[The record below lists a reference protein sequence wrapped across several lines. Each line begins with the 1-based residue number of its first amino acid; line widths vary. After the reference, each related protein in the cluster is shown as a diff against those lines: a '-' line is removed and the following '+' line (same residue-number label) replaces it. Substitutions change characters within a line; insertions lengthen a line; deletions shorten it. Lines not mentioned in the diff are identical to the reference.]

1 MIYIMYKKILVVIC
15 MIALIAG
22 GATAQSVVKKK
33 ERKGEF
39 YFSWGYNKEWYTQS
53 DLYISQPGLGNDY
66 VLKAVKA
73 SDKPGWDEDLLGKAI
88 SIPQYNYRIG
98 YIFNKKKG
106 LGFEINFD
114 HTKYIIYDQM
124 VHMEGTYQGKSVN
137 TNKVFARS
145 NTDSTN
151 SYYFLNNGANFLL
164 FNIVKRSKL
173 YETQNHKVKVDF
185 LGKAGIGPVI
195 PHVENCFWGVANEP
209 HFQIGGW
216 NVGLEACIRTTF
228 FNSFYLEYC
237 NKIDYARYSGLKIN
251 SGTAHQAFGT
261 YEMILNL
268 GYTLPMGRREN

>member
-1 MIYIMYKKILVVIC
+1 MNKKILLLVSLVVI
-15 MIALIAG
+15 ISSHVF
-22 GATAQSVVKKK
+22 AQTPTKKK

-53 DLYISQPGLGNDY
+53 DLHVSQPGLGNDY

-73 SDKPGWDEDLLGKAI
+73 SDKPGWDQDLLGKAI

-114 HTKYIIYDQM
+114 HTKYVVYDQM
-124 VHMEGTYQGKSVN
+124 VHMVGTYQGQTVN
-137 TNKVFARS
+137 TNKIFARTV
-145 NTDSTN
+145 TDSTN
-151 SYYFLNNGANFLL
+151 SFYFLNNGANFLL
-164 FNIVKRSKL
+164 FNIVKRSNL
-173 YETQNHKVKVDF
+173 YEKKDHKIKVDF

-195 PHVENCFWGVANEP
+195 PHVENCFWGVYNNP
-209 HFQIGGW
+209 HFQLGGW
-216 NVGLEACIRTTF
+216 NIGVEGCIRATF
-228 FNSFYLEYC
+228 FNKFYLEYS
-237 NKIDYARYSGLKIN
+237 NKLDYARYSGLRIN

-268 GYTLPMGRREN
+268 GYTFPMGKREN